1 MLCQITKLE
10 RGSVFKYQQDDG
22 FLLPEIDKKNFST
35 FRRKGFRQESY
46 MNISCWGRLF
56 ESWIVLSTG

>member
-22 FLLPEIDKKNFST
+22 FLLPEIDKKTS
-35 FRRKGFRQESY
+35 RRFDVRAFVRRV
-46 MNISCWGRLF
+46 I
-56 ESWIVLSTG
+56 